1 MRRRMMGQRKVT
13 YHIDCDYLADRGNL
27 RVIVDN
33 MYVGDVVNGV
43 CEWESKPYKKDVV
56 VTIEN
61 AIQKKEE
68 SEYYTQGCAYR
79 ERHESNISRALFPGQ
94 TVYFPYDYSVYTYFV
109 DILVKRTAIYTPNS
123 ATIRVGVY
131 NISLY
136 YEKPAVTVV
145 PVMKSGGGLDYKNG
159 NYSISSIYP
168 NDGNVQKQNNYTLLF
183 SYIQTGLAYSISIN
197 NYSSYYHFN
206 FASR

>member
-1 MRRRMMGQRKVT
+1 MMGQRKVI

-68 SEYYTQGCAYR
+68 SEYYTQGCAYK
-79 ERHESNISRALFPGQ
+79 ERHDSTIRYAMFPGQ
-94 TVYFPYDYSVYTYFV
+94 TVYFPYDYSIYAYFV

-131 NISLY
+131 NISIN

-145 PVMKSGGGLDYKNG
+145 PAKDSRGFIVYKHG

-168 NDGNVQKQNNYTLLF
+168 NDGNVQKLDNYTLLF
-183 SYIQTGLAYSISIN
+183 SYIQTGLEYSISIN
-197 NYSSYYHFN
+197 NYSSYYYFN
-206 FASR
+206 FAAR